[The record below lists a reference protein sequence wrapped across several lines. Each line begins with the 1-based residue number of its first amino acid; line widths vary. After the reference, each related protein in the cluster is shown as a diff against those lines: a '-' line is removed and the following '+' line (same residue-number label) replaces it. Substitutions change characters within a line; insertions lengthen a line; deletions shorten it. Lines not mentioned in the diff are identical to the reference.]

1 MLDCLARC
9 PLHWG
14 GHRAAQTPQHNT
26 TQEIMKITIHS
37 KAIDNGKQHVLSV
50 PFLGKFTIDQKDR
63 NRAIAFIHSNNK
75 GESLHFLRQLH
86 IENLQKQIAKK
97 EAQILV
103 TL

>member
-1 MLDCLARC
+1 
-9 PLHWG
+9 
-14 GHRAAQTPQHNT
+14 
-26 TQEIMKITIHS
+26 MKITIHS

-50 PFLGKFTIDQKDR
+50 PFLGTFTIDQKDR
-63 NRAIAFIHSNNK
+63 NRAISFIHGNNK
-75 GESLHFLRQLH
+75 GESLHLLRQLH